1 MPGACTVVVP
11 RELATVTLNVNI
23 MQKLLKFTFYLFFS
37 AENWDLFKFFL
48 LHHLKAES
56 RHTVNWLYACFLLVL
71 FVFILIIVCGDHRIV
86 LLEWMFFKS
95 AIFLSELTDY
105 YYQRNIH
112 GLLFE
117 RKKVNEI
124 REKIYI
130 LNKFWKAI
138 NFCLVKRPFIRVI
151 KTHLFQ
157 RRKLISTR
165 EKTAPRS
172 VYSKQSIYE
181 QTATC

>member
-117 RKKVNEI
+117 RKKKLMKL
-124 REKIYI
+124 EK
-130 LNKFWKAI
+130 KFTFWI
-138 NFCLVKRPFIRVI
+138 NFE
-151 KTHLFQ
+151 
-157 RRKLISTR
+157 KLSIFVLS
-165 EKTAPRS
+165 KDPSFAP
-172 VYSKQSIYE
+172 
-181 QTATC
+181 